1 MSASPFDSALYRDLF
16 GDAEVGRLFSDSA
29 EVRAMML
36 VLGALARV
44 QGQAGVIP
52 EMTGAF
58 LHRAAMELQ
67 IDPAGLAEATG
78 QNGVSLPGLV
88 TAMRKAL
95 EAPEHAPYLHWG
107 ATSQDIQD
115 TGLMLRLRQALSLI
129 EARLVTA
136 ARALADL
143 AEAEAETPMAARTYG
158 QVAVPSSFGALVTL
172 WGWPV
177 LRAIERLRALKPRL
191 SVSLSGAGGTGTML
205 GPDPAAI
212 RAGLAKALS
221 LADPRRSWHAD
232 RTLIAEIA
240 GACVAVT
247 AAGAKPG
254 EDLLILTR
262 SDVGEVRLAGGG
274 ASSTMPQKQNP
285 VGPSVLVALARAA
298 AAQGAALAAPAS
310 REARDGA
317 DWFTE
322 WLLLPGLVMAA
333 GKSAALL
340 GEIAGAVTPDRTAMQ
355 ARLADPLGLIHAETL
370 SFALARAMPRPEA
383 QAEVKRLTAEA
394 RETGTP
400 LPDLVAMAHPGVTLP
415 PLTGLA
421 TLGTAPAEAR
431 AFAAAAR
438 AIGDGQAQGV
448 NLD

>member
-36 VLGALARV
+36 VLGALAKV

-52 EMTGAF
+52 EVTGAF

-67 IDPAGLAEATG
+67 IDPAGLATATG

-115 TGLMLRLRQALSLI
+115 TGLMLRLRQALGLI

-136 ARALADL
+136 ALGLAEL

-158 QVAVPSSFGALVTL
+158 QVAVPTSFGALVAS
-172 WGWPV
+172 WGWP
-177 LRAIERLRALKPRL
+177 LLQTLERLRAVKPRL
-191 SVSLSGAGGTGTML
+191 CVSLAGAGGTGTML

-212 RAGLAKALS
+212 RAGLAEALG
-221 LADPRRSWHAD
+221 LADPGRSWHAE
-232 RTLIAEIA
+232 RSLIAEIA
-240 GACVAVT
+240 GLCVSVT
-247 AAGAKPG
+247 AAAAKPA

-262 SDVGEVRLAGGG
+262 SDVAEVRLAGGG

-285 VGPSVLVALARAA
+285 VGPSVLVALARTT
-298 AAQGAALAAPAS
+298 AAQGAALAAPAP

-317 DWFTE
+317 AWFTE
-322 WLLLPGLVMAA
+322 WLILPGLVMAA
-333 GKSAALL
+333 GKSAGLMA
-340 GEIAGAVTPDRTAMQ
+340 ETAGAITPERATMA
-355 ARLADPLGLIHAETL
+355 ARLADPRGLIHAETL

-383 QAEVKRLTAEA
+383 QAEVKRLALDA
-394 RETGTP
+394 RATGTP
-400 LPDLVAMAHPGVTLP
+400 LPDLVAAAHPGAHLP
-415 PLTGLA
+415 PLTGPT
-421 TLGTAPAEAR
+421 TLGTAPEEAR
-431 AFAAAAR
+431 AFARAAR
-438 AIGDGQAQGV
+438 AIGDGQA
-448 NLD
+448 

>member
-16 GDAEVGRLFSDSA
+16 GDAEIGRLFSDSA

-36 VLGALARV
+36 VLGALAKV

-67 IDPAGLAEATG
+67 IDPAGLATATG

-136 ARALADL
+136 ARALAEL

-158 QVAVPSSFGALVTL
+158 QVAVPTSFGALVAA
-172 WGWPV
+172 WGWP
-177 LRAIERLRALKPRL
+177 LLQSLERLRALKPRL
-191 SVSLSGAGGTGTML
+191 CVSLAGAGGTGTML

-212 RAGLAKALS
+212 RTGLARALG
-221 LADPRRSWHAD
+221 LADPGRSWHAE
-232 RTLIAEIA
+232 RSLIAEIA
-240 GACVAVT
+240 GLCVSVT
-247 AAGAKPG
+247 AAGAKPA

-262 SDVGEVRLAGGG
+262 SDVAEVRLAGGG

-285 VGPSVLVALARAA
+285 VGPSVLVALARTA
-298 AAQGAALAAPAS
+298 AAQGAALAAP
-310 REARDGA
+310 
-317 DWFTE
+317 
-322 WLLLPGLVMAA
+322 
-333 GKSAALL
+333 
-340 GEIAGAVTPDRTAMQ
+340 
-355 ARLADPLGLIHAETL
+355 
-370 SFALARAMPRPEA
+370 
-383 QAEVKRLTAEA
+383 
-394 RETGTP
+394 
-400 LPDLVAMAHPGVTLP
+400 
-415 PLTGLA
+415 
-421 TLGTAPAEAR
+421 
-431 AFAAAAR
+431 
-438 AIGDGQAQGV
+438 
-448 NLD
+448 

>member
-36 VLGALARV
+36 VLGALAKV

-67 IDPAGLAEATG
+67 IDPAGLATATG

-136 ARALADL
+136 AHRLAEL

-158 QVAVPSSFGALVTL
+158 QVAVPTSFGALVAS
-172 WGWPV
+172 WGWP
-177 LRAIERLRALKPRL
+177 LLQTLERLRALKPRL
-191 SVSLSGAGGTGTML
+191 CVSLAGAGGTGTML

-212 RAGLAKALS
+212 RAGLAEALG
-221 LADPRRSWHAD
+221 LADPGRSWHAE
-232 RTLIAEIA
+232 RSLIAEIA
-240 GACVAVT
+240 GLCVSVT
-247 AAGAKPG
+247 AAGAKPA

-262 SDVGEVRLAGGG
+262 SDVAEVRLAGGG

-285 VGPSVLVALARAA
+285 VGPSVLVALARTA
-298 AAQGAALAAPAS
+298 AAQGAALAAPAP

-317 DWFTE
+317 AWFTE
-322 WLLLPGLVMAA
+322 WLILPGLVMAA
-333 GKSAALL
+333 GKSAALMA
-340 GEIAGAVTPDRTAMQ
+340 ETAGAITPERATMA

-383 QAEVKRLTAEA
+383 QAEVKRLALAA

-400 LPDLVAMAHPGVTLP
+400 LPDLVAAAHPGAHLP
-415 PLTGLA
+415 PLTGPT
-421 TLGTAPAEAR
+421 TLGTAPEEAR
-431 AFAAAAR
+431 AFARAAR
-438 AIGDGQAQGV
+438 AIGNGQAQSV